1 MFWIVSSAWGLWI
14 KIKICHIVD
23 SKVKCLNATWLMHT
37 ALKSIRIKKAG
48 FKKKQQQKKA
58 KKKELQTEIKA
69 SLVNI
74 RTQTLGKDLFTAD
87 VNASSPVKWTS
98 SKPSSKHILAFFRRA
113 QTQVT
118 TVTIWLFTQMIK
130 HNCQQSTLHSKGP
143 QTRLSIIKMPTH
155 EDQIYKVNI

>member
-1 MFWIVSSAWGLWI
+1 
-14 KIKICHIVD
+14 
-23 SKVKCLNATWLMHT
+23 MHT

-87 VNASSPVKWTS
+87 VNASSPVK
-98 SKPSSKHILAFFRRA
+98 
-113 QTQVT
+113 
-118 TVTIWLFTQMIK
+118 
-130 HNCQQSTLHSKGP
+130 
-143 QTRLSIIKMPTH
+143 
-155 EDQIYKVNI
+155 